1 MVDLVVL
8 AAVVFA
14 FGLVSR
20 RLEGTALTAPIVF
33 VVAGIILGP
42 AGLGLVEL
50 KIDDHTVLLLGEVA
64 LAIVLFTDA
73 ARTNLSTLRQNEGL
87 PLRLLGIGMPLT
99 IALGTAVAA
108 LLLTDLTLWEAAIVG
123 TVLAPTDAAL
133 GQAVVNNPRIPIR
146 IRQALNVE
154 AGLNDGLS
162 VPFLALFLTLAVA
175 EEELQPASYWIR
187 FALEQVGFG
196 VVVGVGVG
204 LAGGWLVSWASKR
217 GWMTDSF
224 QRLAI
229 LALAL
234 IAWALADQVGGN
246 GFIAAFVGGL
256 AVGPILERVGEQLIR
271 FTEAEGQLLNLSVF
285 FIFGVLAIGLIQPLS
300 WRVVLY
306 ALLSLSVIRMLPVAL
321 SLLQTRLRSI
331 SVLFMGWFGPR
342 GLASIVLG
350 LIVVGEAPLFAGREE
365 MGLVV
370 ALTVLLS
377 VLLHGV
383 TAAPLS
389 AVYARRVERM
399 AADVPEKQGAVEP
412 PTSVGSV
419 PAGGSESP
427 MRPDEMS
434 RCKEPDKGE
443 LRLSTDPE
451 QLQSR
456 ALEINRS

>member
-8 AAVVFA
+8 ATVVFA

-20 RLEGTALTAPIVF
+20 RLEGTVLTAPLLF
-33 VVAGIILGP
+33 VAAGVILGP
-42 AGLGLVEL
+42 EGLALVEFEL
-50 KIDDHTVLLLGEVA
+50 DDHTVLLVAEIA

-73 ARTNLSTLRQNEGL
+73 ARTNLSTLRENEGL

-99 IALGTAVAA
+99 IALGTVVAA
-108 LLLTDLTLWEAAIVG
+108 LLLTGLTFWEAAIVG

-133 GQAVVNNPRIPIR
+133 GQAVVNNPRVPIR

-187 FALEQVGFG
+187 FALEQVGLG
-196 VVVGVGVG
+196 VLVGVGVG
-204 LAGGWLVSWASKR
+204 LAGGWLVSRASR
-217 GWMTDSF
+217 SGWMTDSF
-224 QRLAI
+224 QRLAL

-234 IAWALADQVGGN
+234 IAWALADQIGGN

-256 AVGPILERVGEQLIR
+256 AVGPSVEFVGERLIR
-271 FTEAEGQLLNLSVF
+271 FTEAEGQLLDLSVF
-285 FIFGVLAIGLIQPLS
+285 FIFGVLLIGLIQPLS
-300 WRVVLY
+300 WEVALY
-306 ALLSLSVIRMLPVAL
+306 ALLSLTVIRMLPVAL
-321 SLLQTRLRSI
+321 SLLRTRLRSI

-350 LIVVGEAPLFAGREE
+350 LIVVEEAPMLGGRDQIEAI
-365 MGLVV
+365 V
-370 ALTVLLS
+370 ALTVLFS

-389 AVYARRVERM
+389 AAYGRQVDGM
-399 AADVPEKQGAVEP
+399 AADVTEGRDPDGQ
-412 PTSVGSV
+412 
-419 PAGGSESP
+419 GGS
-427 MRPDEMS
+427 
-434 RCKEPDKGE
+434 
-443 LRLSTDPE
+443 
-451 QLQSR
+451 
-456 ALEINRS
+456 A

>member
-1 MVDLVVL
+1 VDTVVDLVVL
-8 AAVVFA
+8 AAAVFA

-20 RLEGTALTAPIVF
+20 RLEGTVLTAPLLF
-33 VVAGIILGP
+33 VAAGVVLGRT
-42 AGLGLVEL
+42 GLGIVEFEL
-50 KIDDHTVLLLGEVA
+50 DDHTVLLLAEIA

-73 ARTNLSTLRQNEGL
+73 ASTNLSTLRLNEGL

-133 GQAVVNNPRIPIR
+133 GQEVVSNPRVPVR
-146 IRQALNVE
+146 VRQALNVE

-187 FALEQVGFG
+187 FALEQIGLG
-196 VVVGVGVG
+196 ALVGVGVS
-204 LAGGWLVSWASKR
+204 LVGGWLVSRASR
-217 GWMTDSF
+217 SGWMTDSF
-224 QRLAI
+224 QRLAL

-234 IAWALADQVGGN
+234 IAWALADQIGGN

-256 AVGPILERVGEQLIR
+256 AVGPTVERVGVRLIH
-271 FTEAEGQLLNLSVF
+271 FTEAEGQLLNLTVF
-285 FIFGVLAIGLIQPLS
+285 FIFGVLVIGLLQPLT
-300 WRVVLY
+300 WEVALY
-306 ALLSLSVIRMLPVAL
+306 ALLSLSVIRMLPVGI
-321 SLLQTRLRSI
+321 SLIGTHLRSI

-350 LIVVGEAPLFAGREE
+350 LIVVEEAPMLGGRDQIEA
-365 MGLVV
+365 VV

-389 AVYARRVERM
+389 AAYARRVEGM
-399 AADVPEKQGAVEP
+399 AADVTEKRL
-412 PTSVGSV
+412 SHSD
-419 PAGGSESP
+419 AGGL
-427 MRPDEMS
+427 
-434 RCKEPDKGE
+434 
-443 LRLSTDPE
+443 LRRRGAP
-451 QLQSR
+451 
-456 ALEINRS
+456 